1 MSAPIYSPGYWN
13 DPYRPHHPPHRPEDW
28 CHPHHRIHSDIEP
41 AFVVRPG
48 EECCPDGQQNCE
60 CVTSG
65 DVERWNAVWEM
76 MSAFSGQNIDELAS
90 GYSAFGDVAASAD
103 LWNETY
109 NTVFENKDT
118 WDLASAVPDL
128 SARMEKAEQDIKDLS
143 ASDEALSAELNKK
156 QNKLYFDVWNL
167 KDNPEG
173 SFDGDGSEQDPYRIH
188 GLADM
193 EEMDVVE
200 LVKHFKPIAATP
212 QLYDFMH
219 NDWSGWSGY
228 GPYPIKGEEA
238 WISDGVAWW
247 ILTNNQRWADADAY
261 DEKQQGQIEW
271 NTSAI
276 HELYKKLTGTQTDVG
291 NLNDKVN
298 KNTRDIR
305 SLDNE
310 LEDTNERIDETNER
324 ITDLQPAIASG
335 VSAYAG
341 VQALLQKDYV
351 EFKFAGDRSI
361 PACSGD
367 GIIWVKED

>member
-48 EECCPDGQQNCE
+48 EECCPEDQQNCE

-90 GYSAFGDVAASAD
+90 GYSAFGDIAASAD

-109 NTVFENKDT
+109 NTVFENKEI
-118 WDLASAVPDL
+118 WDQASAVPDL
-128 SARMEKAEQDIKDLS
+128 SARMEKAEQDIQDLS
-143 ASDEALSAELNKK
+143 ASDEALSAELAKK
-156 QNKLYFDVWNL
+156 SDKLYFDVWNL
-167 KDNPEG
+167 KDNPDG
-173 SFDGDGSEQDPYRIH
+173 SFDGNGTEQDPYRIH
-188 GLADM
+188 GLI
-193 EEMDVVE
+193 DVEDIDVSE
-200 LVKHFKPIAATP
+200 LVKHFKPVKGTP
-212 QLYDFMH
+212 IYYQLSA
-219 NDWSGWSGY
+219 NSAWSGY
-228 GPYPIKGEEA
+228 GPYPTTQDDP
-238 WISDGVAWW
+238 WISDGVADW
-247 ILTNNQRWADADAY
+247 ILRISDRFNDKDDLDQ
-261 DEKQQGQIEW
+261 KQNGQIQW

-276 HELYKKLTGTQTDVG
+276 HELWARLGRTSEDISDIETTLRNHDTRIKQNADDIDDLDDAIT
-291 NLNDKVN
+291 
-298 KNTRDIR
+298 NT
-305 SLDNE
+305 NQ
-310 LEDTNERIDETNER
+310 R

-341 VQALLQKDYV
+341 VQALMNKQFA
-351 EFKFAGDRSI
+351 EFKFASAGQTI
-361 PACSGD
+361 PACSGN

>member
-48 EECCPDGQQNCE
+48 EECCPDDQQNCE

-90 GYSAFGDVAASAD
+90 GYSAFGDIAASAD
-103 LWNETY
+103 LWNATY
-109 NTVFENKDT
+109 GIVSEYSANWNSACEGLAELEKRVTSAENDIT
-118 WDLASAVPDL
+118 DLYLTS
-128 SARMEKAEQDIKDLS
+128 S
-143 ASDEALSAELNKK
+143 ALSAELAKK
-156 QNKLYFDVWNL
+156 SDKLYFDT
-167 KDNPEG
+167 EG
-173 SFDGDGSEQDPYRIH
+173 DYSSIVGDGTKEHPYSVRNYDKLKNADVSELI
-188 GLADM
+188 
-193 EEMDVVE
+193 
-200 LVKHFKPIAATP
+200 KHFKPVKGTPIYYQLAT
-212 QLYDFMH
+212 D
-219 NDWSGWSGY
+219 SAWSGY
-228 GPYPIKGEEA
+228 GPYPTTQDDP
-238 WISDGVAWW
+238 WISDGVADW
-247 ILTNNQRWADADAY
+247 ILRISDRFNDKDDLDQ
-261 DEKQQGQIEW
+261 KQDGQIHW

-276 HELYKKLTGTQTDVG
+276 HELYNRLTGQG
-291 NLNDKVN
+291 
-298 KNTRDIR
+298 
-305 SLDNE
+305 
-310 LEDTNERIDETNER
+310 ERIDETNER

>member
-13 DPYRPHHPPHRPEDW
+13 DPYRPHHPPHKPEDW

-48 EECCPDGQQNCE
+48 EECCPEDQQNCE

-90 GYSAFGDVAASAD
+90 GYSAFGNIAASAD

-109 NTVFENKDT
+109 NTVFENKDV
-118 WDLASAVPDL
+118 WDLASAIPDL
-128 SARMEKAEQDIKDLS
+128 SARMEKAEQDIQDLS
-143 ASDEALSAELNKK
+143 ASDEALSAELAKK
-156 QNKLYFDVWNL
+156 SDTIYFDVYHPQYNI
-167 KDNPEG
+167 
-173 SFDGDGSEQDPYRIH
+173 DGSIDGTGTKKDPYRVH
-188 GLADM
+188 GYKTN
-193 EEMDVVE
+193 ETDVDE
-200 LVKHFKPIAATP
+200 LVKHFKPIASTP
-212 QLYDFMH
+212 ILYEFMH

-247 ILTNNQRWADADAY
+247 IISNNQRWSAADAY
-261 DEKQQGQIEW
+261 DAKQQGQIEW

-276 HELYKKLTGTQTDVG
+276 HELRSMIGRTNKEVTDIETT
-291 NLNDKVN
+291 L
-298 KNTRDIR
+298 RDHDSRIKQNADDIDDLAD
-305 SLDNE
+305 SIE
-310 LEDTNERIDETNER
+310 STNQR

-341 VQALLQKDYV
+341 VQALMNKDYV

-367 GIIWVKED
+367 GIIWVKEN